1 MVLDQKWVV
10 NSISDVKIEFRH
22 IWSLNA
28 TIFESVDKNGFSHFS
43 RALWSFKCDDLLIHF
58 TQAFY
63 HWKVWRLSFHWKKKI
78 NVMWPK
84 LIENERNE
92 NLKLFHFSKKKSIF
106 FQILKIPWKNS
117 SKSCFFWKVDSTS
130 KPYKIVSKHF
140 QRLLKVSL
148 ERYGFTLYDS
158 EALNATISLY
168 AKSSHLKAEKGH
180 F

>member
-43 RALWSFKCDDLLIHF
+43 RALWNFKCDDLLIHV
-58 TQAFY
+58 TQASY

-78 NVMWPK
+78 NVSRQK

-92 NLKLFHFSKKKSIF
+92 NLKLFNF
-106 FQILKIPWKNS
+106 FQKKRDFFEFWKS
-117 SKSCFFWKVDSTS
+117 SEKNPFRSCFFFEKFIQLQNCLESLQIIFRTFWRYLWKGLT
-130 KPYKIVSKHF
+130 
-140 QRLLKVSL
+140 
-148 ERYGFTLYDS
+148 
-158 EALNATISLY
+158 
-168 AKSSHLKAEKGH
+168 SHLTILRL
-180 F
+180 